1 MRGQVEI
8 ARHFVQLDSAFNLT
22 TLFVFN
28 LFFGLRENDI
38 WVSLFLFLLERVSDS
53 LSLSIL
59 VKRVFVESSFDT
71 NFMHACH
78 IYHV

>member
-8 ARHFVQLDSAFNLT
+8 ARHFVQLDSALNLT

-59 VKRVFVESSFDT
+59 VKIVFVESSFDT